1 VLALLLLLLL
11 QANRQLMEPMYID
24 TGKRNRKPV
33 DAQLAA
39 AIAASIGTTSA
50 AAAAA
55 AAKRKMLRLPSPLG
69 LPTMHDWQFYDKARI
84 NELQVR
90 AVVHI
95 Q

>member
-1 VLALLLLLLL
+1 LLLLLLSLL
-11 QANRQLMEPMYID
+11 QANRQLIEPMYID

-55 AAKRKMLRLPSPLG
+55 AAAAAKRKIPRLPSPLG
-69 LPTMHDWQFYDKARI
+69 LPTMHDWQFYDKDRI

-90 AVVHI
+90 RCC
-95 Q
+95 